1 MNLILALLL
10 WVPIMAMSDG
20 YLETAVQLYKQ
31 GDYRRAILAYEKALA
46 EEPTKADLITFNI
59 AQCWYALD
67 TTAKAEELYR
77 EVWQRL
83 PAREKSI
90 ALGNLGVIQANRGAR
105 DRALDYLRQALMAD
119 AGNEHARYNYELLM
133 KRRQQDPPP
142 PPPPPPSN
150 TPPPP
155 QPKPSET
162 GADATPMPANA
173 AEARRQLEEMRKRE
187 KEYLQQ
193 QRKRTKARARYSD
206 TPDW

>member
-1 MNLILALLL
+1 MNLLVAILL
-10 WVPIMAMSDG
+10 WVPLMAMSDG

-46 EEPTKADLITFNI
+46 EEPTKTDLIKFNI

-83 PAREKSI
+83 PAKEKAI
-90 ALGNLGVIQANRGAR
+90 ALSNLGVIQNSRGAK
-105 DRALDYLRQALMAD
+105 DRAMEYFKQALLAD
-119 AGNEHARYNYELLM
+119 ADNEQARYNYELLL

-142 PPPPPPSN
+142 PPPPPPSR

-155 QPKPSET
+155 PLKPSENGGNT
-162 GADATPMPANA
+162 VPMPANP
-173 AEARRQLEEMRKRE
+173 AEARKQLEDLRARE
-187 KEYLQQ
+187 KQYLQQ